1 MRRTI
6 LVALAALPL
15 VGFGCG
21 SVAPAP
27 PVGPAPCTLIVTDA
41 DAVSERLWCVV
52 TVYDYSRLDPTST
65 DYAFE
70 LAAYRGTSGL
80 ASRVGFILPAR
91 AQVGHSY
98 GWDSPTRASNVDSG
112 SASRYDATGK
122 ETHAADAPSGER
134 RGSGMLSVQFSVLPA
149 PNAPDTG
156 PVDVHG
162 TLTATVPSSRTGG
175 PVTFSATF

>member
-1 MRRTI
+1 
-6 LVALAALPL
+6 VA
-15 VGFGCG
+15 
-21 SVAPAP
+21 
-27 PVGPAPCTLIVTDA
+27 
-41 DAVSERLWCVV
+41 

-65 DYAFE
+65 EYAFE

-80 ASRVGFILPAR
+80 AAGVGFILPTR
-91 AQVGHSY
+91 AQVGPSY
-98 GWDSPTRASNVDSG
+98 GWDASTRASNVDSG

-156 PVDVHG
+156 PVQVHG
-162 TLTATVPSSRTGG
+162 TLTATVPASRTGG